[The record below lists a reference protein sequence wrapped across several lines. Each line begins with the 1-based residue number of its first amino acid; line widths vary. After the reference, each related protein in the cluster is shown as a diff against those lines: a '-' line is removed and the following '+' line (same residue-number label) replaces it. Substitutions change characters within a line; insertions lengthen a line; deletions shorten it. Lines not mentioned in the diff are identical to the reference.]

1 MSDKIRL
8 GGMALGNGVL
18 VHGPH
23 SWACAVRGRDGELRV
38 ASGEKGLRSAGIE
51 SPLLR
56 GLARLGEMLAVFPA
70 VHRELP
76 EAELPFRQGRV
87 IAAVAGCALA
97 AKGIRSSRLGPVA
110 KESAA
115 ALLALVPV
123 TVSLRGTE
131 IASYHGAE
139 HISIGS
145 YEHDEPRPREHERC
159 GSHLLGPVLVATVAG
174 NVLAGRLAATPRGKS
189 VARLVAGLGAV
200 AASTELYGWALRNPT
215 NPAARALA
223 WPGHQLQRRFLTAE
237 PTPEQLEVA
246 EAALAACL
254 KLETVPPAEA

>member
-1 MSDKIRL
+1 MSDKVRL

-189 VARLVAGLGAV
+189 VGPARGGAGRRRRVDRALRLGASEPDEPGRPRARLA
-200 AASTELYGWALRNPT
+200 RP
-215 NPAARALA
+215 PAAAPLSDGRADA
-223 WPGHQLQRRFLTAE
+223 GAARGGGSGSRRRA
-237 PTPEQLEVA
+237 
-246 EAALAACL
+246 
-254 KLETVPPAEA
+254 